1 MLKRLVFDF
10 PAQEVAEFDALKA
23 AGGMTSRSELLRN
36 ALRLYQWFAE
46 QRKEGYEVVLRK
58 GTDEKVVEILGAP

>member
-10 PAQEVAEFDALKA
+10 PADEVEEFDALKVEGRMA
-23 AGGMTSRSELLRN
+23 SRSELLRN
-36 ALRLYQWFAE
+36 ALRLYTWFSA

-58 GTDEKVVEILGAP
+58 GADEKVVEMFHLP